1 MWVKVTIGGI
11 DFRETVNASES
22 GGQLT
27 LAGQESFPP
36 QTEEFVRATH
46 LNMLG
51 LSGKTIQVVARDKVE
66 LTGFYVVTDV
76 QSAYT
81 DELNGEVVAVDWQIK
96 LSRIGGER
104 DVEFESVVPEIAR
117 STELAG
123 QTPVF
128 WHAPPIGTLDY
139 YTGATVPSGT
149 ITRQSADGAISVFT
163 HTVALP
169 SYPRWTVRA
178 VNYDEGSVRLALD
191 GQRRLGEQT
200 TPGHSTW
207 SLDNGLVQVTGGSSS
222 NLTVSVWDG
231 GAWSAAKA
239 YVPQVNG
246 VSLAT
251 TPDLVIMRNDPEQ
264 VAVRLEYPQ
273 FPGRVT
279 VDMTMRRGSRTLNG
293 VMKRHAAANL
303 GIARTAAEAATA
315 VTGGIRATANDV
327 DGNRFVMG
335 SSKTTTNVLTTA
347 SISDLGVTVFDFFLG
362 AELNGSTAQAGDTF
376 ADMLSQYL
384 GTTGD
389 RTRAVSR

>member
-11 DFRETVNASES
+11 DFRETVNASEAS
-22 GGQLT
+22 GQLT
-27 LAGQESFPP
+27 LNGQESFPP

-51 LSGKTIQVVARDKVE
+51 LIGKTIQVVARDKVE
-66 LTGFYVVTDV
+66 LTGFYVVNDAT
-76 QSAYT
+76 SSYT
-81 DELNGEVVAVDWQIK
+81 DELNGEVVAIDWQLR

-149 ITRQSADGAISVFT
+149 VTRQSADGPIAVFT
-163 HTVALP
+163 HTAALP

-178 VNYDEGSVRLALD
+178 VNYDEGAVKLTLD
-191 GQRRLGEQT
+191 GQRRLGDLT

-207 SLDNGLVQVTGGSSS
+207 SVDNGLVQVTGGSSP

-246 VSLAT
+246 VSLTA
-251 TPDLVIMRNDPEQ
+251 TPDLVILRNDPEQ
-264 VAVRLEYPQ
+264 VVVRLEYPQ
-273 FPGRVT
+273 LPGRVT
-279 VDMTMRRGSRTLNG
+279 VDISLRRGSRTLNG
-293 VMKRHAAANL
+293 VMKRHAAATL
-303 GIARTAAEAATA
+303 GIARTAAEAASA
-315 VTGGIRATANDV
+315 VTGGIRATANDA

-335 SSKTTTNVLTTA
+335 SSKVTTNVLTTA
-347 SISDLGVTVFDFFLG
+347 SISDLAVTIFDFFLG
-362 AELNGSTAQAGDTF
+362 AELNGTTAQAGDTF
-376 ADMLSQYL
+376 ADLLSQYL